1 VGLLRSAVRTTA
13 GKIHFGRSSV
23 MATINWAEWIQA
35 IAALISA
42 GVAIVLIKQLSLAKN
57 QLALTQEQ
65 LELGVHWNKLSATFT
80 FFSVRTFTEHER
92 AAAESLSKLDVDLYH
107 QKGALPPEIVKA
119 VHYDANH
126 FREIK
131 SFLNF
136 MEDYAAA
143 VHTGVMDSNVS
154 YQLMSDLVTRYYNIF
169 KPLME
174 ARRDEI
180 SNRRLWIE
188 FETLALRWE
197 PKRIAE
203 QQKLTEQLAKAQ
215 EVNAI
220 EVRQAEERANDAIF
234 KVLDEAGTPRDIYPP
249 KERSRI

>member
-1 VGLLRSAVRTTA
+1 MENV
-13 GKIHFGRSSV
+13 
-23 MATINWAEWIQA
+23 NWAEWIQA

-42 GVAIVLIKQLSLAKN
+42 GVAVFLIKQLFLAKNQLNILIDQLTLAKN
-57 QLALTQEQ
+57 QLALTQQQ

-80 FFSVRTFTEHER
+80 FFSVRTLTEHER
-92 AAAESLSKLDVDLYH
+92 AATESLSKLKVDLYH
-107 QKGALPPEIVKA
+107 QKGALPPEIVQA
-119 VHYDANH
+119 VLHDANH

-136 MEDYAAA
+136 LEDYAAA
-143 VHTGVMDSNVS
+143 VHTGVMDSKVS
-154 YQLMSDLVTRYYNIF
+154 YQLMSDLVTRYYDIF

-180 SNRRLWIE
+180 RNRRLWIE

-197 PKRIAE
+197 PLRVEEE
-203 QQKLTEQLAKAQ
+203 QLLVEQLAKAH

-220 EVRQAEERANDAIF
+220 AVREAEKKAKETLINI
-234 KVLDEAGTPRDIYPP
+234 LDGAGTPRDIYPP
-249 KERSRI
+249 K